1 MSREVGKPMHVFL
14 LISSLT
20 AGGAERAMSELAAC
34 LAEAGWRVTLAT
46 LTDSTECDRYPI
58 HAHVQRVCLGN
69 PPPAKSIVG
78 KLLANWRRVQKLRAV
93 LRELQPDAMLSF
105 MEATNVLAILAA
117 GPLKLPVVVAE
128 RTDPSQHLHNVP
140 PMWRWGRRA
149 FYRRAHTVVAQ
160 TSGAASWL
168 RTECHCTVEVIP
180 NALRRLP
187 DPVATRQDWIVSA
200 GRLEP
205 VKGYDIVMSAFARVC
220 AGAPGWRLIIAGE
233 GRLNESLR
241 QLAADL
247 GIDGRTDFVGH
258 RADIERLLEQAAVV
272 ALASRYE
279 GFPNVLLESLG
290 MGAAV
295 IATDCK
301 SGPAEL
307 ISNEENGLLVPVD
320 DVDAM
325 ADRMARLIANAG
337 LRRRLGTR
345 ALEARSTYAQSI
357 VARRWITLIEAAVS
371 RAHG

>member
-1 MSREVGKPMHVFL
+1 MHVFL

-34 LAEAGWRVTLAT
+34 LAEADWRVTLAT
-46 LTDSTECDRYPI
+46 LTDSTESDRYPI
-58 HAHVQRVCLGN
+58 HPQVRRVCLGN
-69 PPPAKSIVG
+69 PPPADSIVG
-78 KLLANWRRVQKLRAV
+78 KLRANWGRVHILRTA
-93 LRELQPDAMLSF
+93 LRELQPDVMLSF

-140 PMWRWGRRA
+140 PMWRLGRRIL
-149 FYRRAHTVVAQ
+149 YKRAQAVVAQ

-168 RTECHCTVEVIP
+168 RTECRCAVEVIP

-187 DPVATRQDWIVSA
+187 APVATRQDWIVSA

-205 VKGYDIVMSAFARVC
+205 VKGYDIVMAAFARVC
-220 AGAPGWRLIIAGE
+220 AKAPGWRLIIAGE
-233 GRLNESLR
+233 GKLNQSLR

-247 GIDGRTDFVGH
+247 GIEGRTDFVGH
-258 RADIERLLEQAAVV
+258 RTDIERLLGEAAIV

-307 ISNEENGLLVPVD
+307 ISNGENGLLVPVD

-325 ADRMARLIANAG
+325 ADRMARLIANDG
-337 LRRRLGTR
+337 LRGRLGTR
-345 ALEARSTYAQSI
+345 ALEARSTYAQPI
-357 VARRWITLIEAAVS
+357 VARRWMKLMETAAN